1 MPQIPQGTV
10 DIVRES
16 SDILEVI
23 SQYVDL
29 KQRGANYFGICPF
42 HDEKTPS
49 FSVAPSKQIYHCFGC
64 NSGGNVFSFIME
76 YQNTSFP
83 EAVKFVADRYNIK
96 IEFEKKDFQSEK
108 YTGLYELHNIAM
120 QLYQDNLFSKE
131 GSSALGYLNERGLS
145 EDIIKQF
152 KIGFAKDSWDHLVS
166 KVKGKG
172 FTKNQISQS
181 GLFTLSDKGVFD
193 RFRSRIMFPI
203 FHPSGKVIA
212 FGGRIFNSDDP
223 AKYLNSPD
231 TPLYHKGSVFYGI
244 QATRD
249 SIRKN
254 NSAILVEGYMDF
266 LKLYQGSVSNILA
279 TSGTAFTKKHVSS
292 LNRITKKVILLYDG
306 DDAGA
311 SAAIKAGWTLIKGE
325 LEPMVIRPPKGLDPD
340 DWIDKVG
347 GENIIKALSKPEPYI
362 DFNIKFHKGKE
373 LEGAER
379 KAYIIQLAKEIKNIK
394 DGIVRNDLIRIISS
408 KLLIEEKD
416 FIRTVKTQR
425 IIDSRILEE
434 NFNEKN
440 TISFTSKIEKAQ
452 FELIKLMLNSN
463 EQTKE
468 YIKEAISE
476 DLLTV
481 PFLKKIYEI
490 IKDTNLLIESSSIIE
505 YFKDKDEREF
515 ITKMLFETVSET
527 SIEEIVFDCL
537 KILKSEPIKQQ
548 ISDIRVKIREKES
561 KGENSLEELTSLAEL
576 RKKLNDL

>member
-10 DIVRES
+10 DVIRES

-42 HDEKTPS
+42 HNEKTPS

-76 YQNTSFP
+76 YQNISFP
-83 EAVKFVADRYNIK
+83 EAVKFVAERYNIK
-96 IEFEKKDFQSEK
+96 IEFEKNNFQTETH
-108 YTGLYELHNIAM
+108 TGLYELHNIAM
-120 QLYQDNLFSKE
+120 HLYQENLFSKE
-131 GSSALGYLNERGLS
+131 GSRALDYLYERGLS

-152 KIGFAKDSWDHLVS
+152 KIGFARDSWDHLVN

-172 FTKNQISQS
+172 FTKNQINQS
-181 GLFTLSDKGVFD
+181 GLFTFSDKGIFD

-223 AKYLNSPD
+223 AKYLNSPE

-254 NSAILVEGYMDF
+254 GCAVLVEGYMDF
-266 LKLYQGSVSNILA
+266 LKLYQGSVFNILA
-279 TSGTAFTKKHVSS
+279 TSGTAFTKNHVSS
-292 LNRITKKVILLYDG
+292 LNRITKKVILVYDG

-311 SAAIKAGWTLIKGE
+311 NAVIKAGWTLLKGD
-325 LEPMVIRPPKGLDPD
+325 LDPMVIRPPKGLDPD

-347 GENIIKALSKPEPYI
+347 GENIIKALSTPEPYI
-362 DFNIKFHKGKE
+362 NFNIRFHKGRE
-373 LEGAER
+373 LEGADR
-379 KAYIIQLAKEIKNIK
+379 KKYIIQLAKEINNIK
-394 DGIVRNDLIRIISS
+394 DSIVRNDLVRIISS
-408 KLLIEEKD
+408 KLMIEEKD
-416 FIRTVKTQR
+416 FIRTIKTQR
-425 IIDSRILEE
+425 MVVNRNIEEDST
-434 NFNEKN
+434 EKQI
-440 TISFTSKIEKAQ
+440 ISFTSKIEKAQ

-463 EQTKE
+463 DHTKKH
-468 YIKEAISE
+468 IKEAISE
-476 DLLTV
+476 DILTV
-481 PFLKKIYEI
+481 PLFKKIYKI
-490 IKDTNLLIESSSIIE
+490 IKDQNLPIEPSSIIE
-505 YFKDKDEREF
+505 YFKDKNEREF
-515 ITKMLFETVSET
+515 ITKMLFKASSET

-561 KGENSLEELTSLAEL
+561 KGEDSIKELTSLSEL